1 MMPDLGKY
9 AVEVLSA
16 YGLSLALIVLLVVL
30 TLRRGAR
37 ARDQLRQMEKETA
50 RHGKG

>member
-16 YGLSLALIVLLVVL
+16 YGASLAILSATVLLSFMQGRKARRA
-30 TLRRGAR
+30 LRDIEAR
-37 ARDQLRQMEKETA
+37 QNRN
-50 RHGKG
+50 G